1 MHEAEPLPLPLPL
14 PLPPPQARLDDN
26 ERTRQFQVVLRKAI
40 RRKTAPE
47 PERVSEEDPEGDAIG
62 RRIGLAFGPYQ
73 SDPLM
78 MRIAEYAERFLVER
92 QRRNAVEGG

>member
-1 MHEAEPLPLPLPL
+1 M
-14 PLPPPQARLDDN
+14 
-26 ERTRQFQVVLRKAI
+26 QFACEIIISPRSDIL
-40 RRKTAPE
+40 
-47 PERVSEEDPEGDAIG
+47 DPEGDAIG

-92 QRRNAVEGG
+92 QRRNAVEGA